1 MVSADNKQPVGVTK
15 PYLWSKA
22 TEREFY
28 FKSVTMPGVIKVPA
42 AVCSPG
48 SLADRLCK
56 QGRVDQ
62 SQRVSIWAWVYPA
75 ILIETFLLFRLCI
88 SSTAWKV
95 NNLTRCPS
103 DFRNYVSEVEK
114 RIDRVLVEGTFLISV
129 SELVT
134 HKIFHVPHYCEPL
147 SYAINEKR
155 R

>member
-1 MVSADNKQPVGVTK
+1 MVSTDNKQPVRVTK

-22 TEREFY
+22 AEREFY
-28 FKSVTMPGVIKVPA
+28 LKSLTMPGVIKVPA

-48 SLADRLCK
+48 LLADPLSK

-62 SQRVSIWAWVYPA
+62 SQRVSIWAWVYPD
-75 ILIETFLLFRLCI
+75 ILIETFLPFRLCI

-103 DFRNYVSEVEK
+103 DFRNYVCEVEK
-114 RIDRVLVEGTFLISV
+114 RINTVSVEGTFLISI

-134 HKIFHVPHYCEPL
+134 HKIFHVPPYWEPL
-147 SYAINEKR
+147 NYAINEKR